1 MDLTNIKPD
10 ETIDARNLPCPRP
23 IHLTQDV
30 MSSLIVN
37 SVLEIWVADKGTKTD
52 LRLWCTEKE
61 QEFMGFLE
69 RNGYDSVFI
78 RKIK

>member
-1 MDLTNIKPD
+1 MDLTDIKPD
-10 ETIDARNLPCPRP
+10 KTIDARNLPCPRP

-30 MSSLIVN
+30 METLIVN
-37 SVLEIWVADKGTKTD
+37 SVLEILVADKGTKTD
-52 LRLWCTEKE
+52 LRLWCAEKE